1 MVAIVY
7 MVAGMSSR
15 FGGRPKQMAKVGPD
29 NETLIEYSVK
39 QALKQN
45 FSKLI
50 FITNPK
56 TEHLFRK
63 VFGDE
68 YLNRPV
74 LYIEQYYDKTKRLR
88 PWGTT
93 DAICSMLGHMNE
105 SFIMVNGDDIYG
117 ETTFELGFNKMFA
130 ANKNIIGGLPVIKT
144 MPEEGEVNRGVIMVD
159 GNKVTGL
166 REMLKISKSKNP
178 ELMNLLANVNF
189 IGLQHN
195 VLLQLNEILKNF
207 KKQNKDDPKIEC
219 LLPDN
224 LSELIDNKFIEMDFF
239 EIKHEILGLT
249 NPEDEEIVRNI
260 LKKKK
265 QIEKIE

>member
-29 NETLIEYSVK
+29 NETLIEYSVN

-45 FSKLI
+45 FNKLI

-63 VFGDE
+63 VFGNK
-68 YLNRPV
+68 YLNKDV
-74 LYIEQYYDKTKRLR
+74 LYIEQFYDKKKRIR

-93 DAICSMLGHMNE
+93 DAICSIIGYIDE

-117 ETTFELGFNKMFA
+117 EDTFRIGFENMFNQ
-130 ANKNIIGGLPVIKT
+130 NKNIIGGLPVINT
-144 MPEEGEVNRGVIMVD
+144 MPDEGNVNRGIIMV
-159 GNKVTGL
+159 NNNNVVGL
-166 REMLKISKSKNP
+166 REMLKISKIKNP
-178 ELMNLLANVNF
+178 ELMHLLANVNF
-189 IGLQHN
+189 IGLQYD
-195 VLLQLNEILKNF
+195 VLLLLNQILDKFKND
-207 KKQNKDDPKIEC
+207 NKNDPKTEC

-224 LSELIDNKFIEMDFF
+224 LNELIENKCIQMEFF
-239 EIKHEILGLT
+239 EIKNNIIGLT
-249 NPEDEEIVRNI
+249 NPEDEYIVKN
-260 LKKKK
+260 LLAKS
-265 QIEKIE
+265 

>member
-1 MVAIVY
+1 MVAIVF

-15 FGGRPKQMAKVGPD
+15 FGGKPKQMAKIGPD

-39 QALKQN
+39 QALKQD

-56 TEHLFRK
+56 TEYLFK
-63 VFGDE
+63 NIFGNKFMD
-68 YLNRPV
+68 RDV
-74 LYIEQYYDKTKRLR
+74 LYIEQFYDKKVRLR

-93 DAICSMLGHMNE
+93 DAICSMIGHMND

-117 ETTFELGFNKMFA
+117 ESTFEDGFKKMYLK
-130 ANKNIIGGLPVIKT
+130 NDNIIGGLSVKKT
-144 MPEEGEVNRGVIMVD
+144 MPEEGEVNRGIIMVE
-159 GNKVTGL
+159 NSKVIGL

-189 IGLQHN
+189 IGLQYE
-195 VLLQLNEILKNF
+195 VLILLKEILDEF
-207 KKQNKDDPKIEC
+207 KFVNKGDPKVEC

-224 LSELIDNKFIEMDFF
+224 LNELINSNYIKMKFF
-239 EIKHEILGLT
+239 EIKNDVIGLT
-249 NPEDEEIVRNI
+249 NPEDEEIVRNL
-260 LKKKK
+260 LKK
-265 QIEKIE
+265 